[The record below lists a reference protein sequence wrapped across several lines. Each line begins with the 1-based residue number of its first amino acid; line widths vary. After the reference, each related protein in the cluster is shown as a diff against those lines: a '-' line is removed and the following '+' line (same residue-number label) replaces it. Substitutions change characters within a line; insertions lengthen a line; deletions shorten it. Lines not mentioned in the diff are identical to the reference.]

1 MTPSRMPADEGRRA
15 RSDSLA
21 PWRALGHA
29 APLAG
34 DLPRRR
40 RRAVLAVFRDR
51 LRLEAALAALP
62 GLGFGAARFGLL
74 GTPAAFGAVL
84 GDRYRAAPVHGLG
97 PFLVLDDAF
106 AGPGGS
112 LPVMKALLRLPGG
125 PRAEPVL
132 VSDGWPLP
140 LPPDPAE
147 GLAGEEPVLHPGGAP
162 GPSALLL
169 GLRPPDTRSAAVLCR
184 TLLAISDGPVE
195 LRDLRVT

>member
-1 MTPSRMPADEGRRA
+1 MTPSQMPADEERGA
-15 RSDSLA
+15 RIDPLA
-21 PWRALGHA
+21 HGRALGRA

-51 LRLEAALAALP
+51 RRLEAALAALP
-62 GLGFGAARFGLL
+62 GLGFGVARFGLL
-74 GTPAAFGAVL
+74 GTPEAFEAVL
-84 GDRYRAAPVHGLG
+84 GDRYRAAPTHGLG
-97 PFLVLDDAF
+97 SFLVLGDAF

-125 PRAEPVL
+125 ARAEPVL

-140 LPPDPAE
+140 LPSDLAE
-147 GLAGEEPVLHPGGAP
+147 GSRGGYSTLRLDGTRGQP
-162 GPSALLL
+162 ALLL